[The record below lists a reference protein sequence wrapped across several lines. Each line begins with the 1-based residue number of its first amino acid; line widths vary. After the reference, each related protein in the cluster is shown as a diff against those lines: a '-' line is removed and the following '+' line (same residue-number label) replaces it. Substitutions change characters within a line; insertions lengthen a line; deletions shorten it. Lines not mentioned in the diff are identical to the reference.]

1 MGLRAPPDVRPEAIG
16 MAVAG
21 IDSATFL
28 TPSEKRDMFDDN
40 AARF

>member
-1 MGLRAPPDVRPEAIG
+1 

-28 TPSEKRDMFDDN
+28 TPSEMLDIFDDN
-40 AARF
+40 AARFLRL